1 MAQGSFAAQVG
12 AWAAKTKGRTEA
24 VYRESAQRIVAVMQT
39 RQSDGGNMRIDT
51 GFLRASL
58 VALTADALP
67 SQTFKPDGIDRFA
80 YDAGPI
86 NLTILG
92 AKITEPITVTYT
104 ANYAR
109 AREYGS
115 RGQAPDRFVG
125 LAAQQWQRVVSEVA
139 AEAQAR
145 TEG

>member
-12 AWAAKTKGRTEA
+12 AWASKTKQRTEA
-24 VYRESAQRIVAVMQT
+24 VYRASAQRIVEIMQT
-39 RQSDGGNMRIDT
+39 TDEHGGNLRFET

-58 VALTADALP
+58 VALTTDALP
-67 SQTFKPDGIDRFA
+67 SQTFKPGGIDRFA

-92 AKITEPITVTYT
+92 AKITDPITVVYT

-109 AREYGS
+109 PREYGA
-115 RGQAPDRFVG
+115 RGQTPDRFVA